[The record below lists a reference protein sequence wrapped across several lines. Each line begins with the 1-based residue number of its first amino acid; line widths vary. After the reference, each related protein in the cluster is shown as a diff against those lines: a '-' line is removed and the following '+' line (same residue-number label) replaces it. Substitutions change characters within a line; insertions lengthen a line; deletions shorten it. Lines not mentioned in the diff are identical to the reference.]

1 MMNAS
6 GRSTGAGSCRPVAG
20 MAEIAGLYD
29 GFIFDIWGVVHDG
42 RRCFDDAADCLARLR
57 VAGKPYVFLTN
68 MPRRAL
74 AVAPALT
81 RLGLAAALAGPA
93 LTSGEVVR
101 HALTGDLE
109 GARVPGRRYL
119 FQGPE
124 RTRDIIAGLDLDETG
139 STRDADFVLVT
150 GIGDDETPEDYRALL
165 DGALEGGLPLL
176 CANPDLRVGHGKRL
190 VACAGLL
197 ARAYEEMGGTVLW
210 LGKPHPAPFRLARRM
225 LGAGRVVMIGDSLR
239 TDIAGGQ
246 AAGLDTLL
254 ITEGIHAGELQEGTE
269 DLTELCRRHGCWPD
283 MAMPSLCWQ

>member
-6 GRSTGAGSCRPVAG
+6 GCDNGPAGCRFIAG
-20 MAEIAGLYD
+20 MGEIAGLYD

-42 RRCFDDAADCLARLR
+42 RRCFGDAADCLTRLR
-57 VAGKPYVFLTN
+57 DAGRPYVFLSN
-68 MPRRAL
+68 MPRRAS
-74 AVAPALT
+74 AVAAALT
-81 RLGLAAALAGPA
+81 RLGLPAALAGSA

-109 GARVPGRRYL
+109 GVRVPGRRYL

-124 RTRDIIAGLDLDETG
+124 RTRDIITGLDLEEAG
-139 STRDADFVLVT
+139 STKDADFVLVT

-165 DGALEGGLPLL
+165 DGAMERGLPLL

-210 LGKPHPAPFRLARRM
+210 LGKPHPAPFRLARHM
-225 LGAGRVVMIGDSLR
+225 LGVDRVVMIGDSLR
-239 TDIAGGQ
+239 TDIAGAQ

-254 ITEGIHAGELQEGTE
+254 ITEGIHAGELRNGAE
-269 DLTELCRRHGCWPD
+269 DLAELCRRHGCRPD
-283 MAMPSLCWQ
+283 MAMPRLRW